1 MINLLWG
8 AQRLFEAA
16 LAVPVGI
23 AAMVIGQ
30 IGNEWMKSAAAKEP
44 VATKQT
50 APAKK
55 AAAPAKKPA
64 APAKKAAA
72 PAKKPAAPAKKAAAP
87 AKKPAAPAKKA
98 AAPAKKPATAEKPA
112 TPVNT
117 PVIEKPTN
125 NEKPIG

>member
-1 MINLLWG
+1 MFNLLWG
-8 AQRLFEAA
+8 ARRLFEAA

-23 AAMVIGQ
+23 AAMVIGR

-55 AAAPAKKPA
+55 AAAPAKKAA

-72 PAKKPAAPAKKAAAP
+72 PAKKAAAP
-87 AKKPAAPAKKA
+87 A
-98 AAPAKKPATAEKPA
+98 
-112 TPVNT
+112 
-117 PVIEKPTN
+117 
-125 NEKPIG
+125 